1 MPTARALPARRRLAR
16 ALAGLSI
23 STCLVL
29 TPATAPASTSDA
41 VPIAAKKSPDADLL
55 GGKGGSPRYRFR
67 AAEKCFMRKVNA
79 ARAANG
85 QRRLNWDK
93 QLGYVARRHANVMA
107 NQGGVW
113 HDQNLGRRVTR
124 WRSLGQNTGAGG
136 RCRKLF
142 GSFMASAPHR
152 ANILGGWRFIGVGT
166 QWKGHRLYVQ
176 TVFESRRNPGNVW
189 SWP

>member
-1 MPTARALPARRRLAR
+1 MPTARALPARRRLTR

-23 STCLVL
+23 STALVL
-29 TPATAPASTSDA
+29 NPVAIPASATDT

-55 GGKGGSPRYRFR
+55 AGGKTPRYRYLKS
-67 AAEKCFMRKVNA
+67 EKCFMRKVNR
-79 ARAANG
+79 ARAAQG

-93 QLGYVARRHANVMA
+93 QLGYVARRHAQVLA
-107 NQGGVW
+107 NHGGVW

-152 ANILGGWRFIGVGT
+152 ANILGNWRFIGVGT
-166 QWKGHRLYVQ
+166 DWRGGRLYVQ
-176 TVFESRRNPGNVW
+176 QIFESRRNPGNIW

>member
-23 STCLVL
+23 STALVL
-29 TPATAPASTSDA
+29 NPLSSPVSANDA
-41 VPIAAKKSPDADLL
+41 VLDAARKSPDADLL
-55 GGKGGSPRYRFR
+55 GGGGDSPRYRYR
-67 AAEKCFMRKVNA
+67 HSEKCFMRKVNGV
-79 ARAANG
+79 RAANG

-93 QLGYVARRHANVMA
+93 HLGYVARRHANVMA
-107 NQGGVW
+107 NHGGVW

-124 WRSLGQNTGAGG
+124 WKSLGQNTGAGG

-152 ANILGGWRFIGVGT
+152 ANILGRWRFIGVGSR
-166 QWKGHRLYVQ
+166 WKGGRLYVQ
-176 TVFESRRNPGNVW
+176 TIFEARRNPGNIW

>member
-1 MPTARALPARRRLAR
+1 MPSSATESLP
-16 ALAGLSI
+16 
-23 STCLVL
+23 V
-29 TPATAPASTSDA
+29 
-41 VPIAAKKSPDADLL
+41 AAKKSPDADLFG
-55 GGKGGSPRYRFR
+55 GGKAPRYRYR
-67 AAEKCFMRKVNA
+67 KSEKCFMRRVNQV
-79 ARAANG
+79 RAAQG

-107 NQGGVW
+107 NHGGVW

-152 ANILGGWRFIGVGT
+152 ANILGSWRFIGVGT
-166 QWKGHRLYVQ
+166 QWKGGRLYVQ
-176 TVFESRRNPGNVW
+176 TVFESRRNPGNIW

>member
-1 MPTARALPARRRLAR
+1 MPTARALPARRRLAW

-23 STCLVL
+23 TTGLVL
-29 TPATAPASTSDA
+29 TPAVTPAYGADLP
-41 VPIAAKKSPDADLL
+41 VAAKKSPDAELL
-55 GGKGGSPRYRFR
+55 AGGKDSPRYRYR
-67 AAEKCFMRKVNA
+67 HSEKCFMRKINEV
-79 ARAANG
+79 RAAYG

-124 WRSLGQNTGAGG
+124 WKSLGQNTGAGG

-152 ANILGGWRFIGVGT
+152 ANILGRWRFIGVGT
-166 QWKGHRLYVQ
+166 RWEGHRLYVQ